1 MAQPFFDADGPLA
14 RDGFKLYWSDWRG
27 HSFCM
32 STLQLHRALES
43 LRAQGLVRGFKI
55 AWNARI
61 ASSADRAVLPIAAP
75 AEQHDYDAAKHG
87 HKPVKRFRYPVY
99 RELRALIDTGE
110 ADRRLIEAQAR
121 LDDVVIASEWPE
133 RPSLSSRAS
142 SRMRAIASRLL
153 AR

>member
-1 MAQPFFDADGPLA
+1 
-14 RDGFKLYWSDWRG
+14 
-27 HSFCM
+27 CM

-61 ASSADRAVLPIAAP
+61 TSSADRAVFPIAAP

-87 HKPVKRFRYPVY
+87 PKPVKRFGYPVY

-110 ADRRLIEAQAR
+110 ADRRQLESQAR
-121 LDDVVIASEWPE
+121 VDDVVIASEWPE
-133 RPSLSSRAS
+133 KPALASRAS
-142 SRMRAIASRLL
+142 GRLRATLSRLL
-153 AR
+153 GR